1 MKHMFLGQLEKD
13 TSFMRDLGIMDYS
26 LILGIYYMKVM
37 WNRTVDEE
45 QLDFVPLRDIKVAGE
60 SLLETTWVEV
70 DSDSGTPRPL
80 GTVAAETSNQSIDYE
95 MTPVV
100 DHNSQMTPHENHRLK
115 SQIPSNTSVESDD
128 LMAED
133 TPMTVYEHVLEN
145 HRSETITHASVV
157 DSVLLTGMS
166 PANKDS
172 MLAELSYEVD
182 LTEEV
187 VKRTASKYRLQVDD
201 VKKAHKIAQTTPK
214 MTTSQMLTYRGGL
227 EAAVCQGPGIYYV
240 GIIDILQQWNL
251 AKKLERILKGY
262 ILRKDPN
269 GISCVPPEQ
278 YQKRFMNKMHEITVS
293 DRDFFHEEQIDQQKM
308 CETNHKVHIFP
319 PPEEVRGNI
328 ELARRYSKSRTF
340 IGGEF

>member
-1 MKHMFLGQLEKD
+1 
-13 TSFMRDLGIMDYS
+13 
-26 LILGIYYMKVM
+26 
-37 WNRTVDEE
+37 
-45 QLDFVPLRDIKVAGE
+45 
-60 SLLETTWVEV
+60 
-70 DSDSGTPRPL
+70 
-80 GTVAAETSNQSIDYE
+80 

-166 PANKDS
+166 PENKDS

-187 VKRTASKYRLQVDD
+187 VKRTASKYRLQVDEG
-201 VKKAHKIAQTTPK
+201 KGAHKIALTTPK

-240 GIIDILQQWNL
+240 GIIDVLQQWNIW
-251 AKKLERILKGY
+251 KKLERVIKTLF
-262 ILRKDPN
+262 LRKDPR
-269 GISCVPPEQ
+269 GISAVNPQ
-278 YQKRFMNKMHEITVS
+278 AYQFRFMEKMYEITVS
-293 DRDFFHEEQIDQQKM
+293 
-308 CETNHKVHIFP
+308 
-319 PPEEVRGNI
+319 
-328 ELARRYSKSRTF
+328 
-340 IGGEF
+340 